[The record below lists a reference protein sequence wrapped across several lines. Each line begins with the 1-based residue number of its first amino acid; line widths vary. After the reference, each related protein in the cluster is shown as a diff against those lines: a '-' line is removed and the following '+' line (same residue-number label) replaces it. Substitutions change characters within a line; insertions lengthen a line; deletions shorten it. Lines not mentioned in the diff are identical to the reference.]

1 MAPSAFGEVRD
12 SRQLAVL
19 RGGLTDHERTQ
30 PEEPG
35 LPRERHRIHR
45 DPYGIP
51 HVWAPD
57 ALALAH
63 AQGVVTARDRGW
75 QLEVERHRAL
85 GSSASFLGP
94 DHVSWDVLAR
104 RARLADTARRC
115 YEALDED
122 TAAWVRAYVEGV
134 NGALPDAARRAP
146 EFDRTGLRPGRWEPW
161 TPMAVWLSHHLLFA
175 GFPAKLWRDRVASA
189 LGPDAVA
196 SFATDGPGTAGSN
209 GWLLTPERTTTGAAL
224 LAGDPHRFIE
234 APGVYQQIRLACP
247 RFDVVGLAVPGVPGI
262 AHFGHTGQVAWAIT
276 NAMADYQDLYRERL
290 RGIRRPDGTTAV
302 EAWGPD
308 GWEPADVRTETLLV
322 ADGDPVEIETVETAR
337 GPVVLQ
343 GAIPDASE
351 EVPEAAARAGDTGH
365 AESYVSDRGAA
376 VALRLPARVLG
387 TLGFEALP
395 ALLRATT
402 VADVDAAWD
411 AWVEPVNVVM
421 AADTAGGLLHRVAGA
436 VPVRAD
442 ANRRGLVAAWD
453 RGAAWPGRWETMP
466 RADVRDGMA
475 VMANARGVA
484 TPLGSEF
491 AAAHRARRI
500 AELLDSRP
508 RWSPADLSLVHT
520 DTLSRS
526 AAVLLARLVEPLD
539 GLTPRAAS
547 LRRELDAWD
556 RRMGAGSR
564 GAAVFAAWRGAL
576 TRRLAG
582 DPALAALAPRPD
594 DPEIFLPWLSLL
606 GRVGHAL
613 ENLTAPG
620 ALPATVDVPAHARAA
635 LEEVARDGAPASW
648 GDTHRLAAWRA
659 VPADGSSPEPPALE
673 GDHDCVM
680 SSSSVPGL
688 TDLSA
693 RASAARF
700 VWDLARRQDSAWIV
714 PLGASGIPD
723 DTHAHDQLPLWLR
736 GELVP
741 VVTDWHLLTEE
752 TSA

>member
-1 MAPSAFGEVRD
+1 M
-12 SRQLAVL
+12 
-19 RGGLTDHERTQ
+19 
-30 PEEPG
+30 
-35 LPRERHRIHR
+35 PRARHRIHR

-57 ALALAH
+57 ALALAR

-75 QLEVERHRAL
+75 QIEVERHRAL

-94 DHVSWDVLAR
+94 EHLSWDVLAR

-115 YEALDED
+115 YEALDEG
-122 TAAWVRAYVEGV
+122 TAAWVRAYAEGV
-134 NGALPDAARRAP
+134 DSALPEAARRAP
-146 EFDRTGLRPGRWEPW
+146 EFDHAGLRPGAWEPW
-161 TPMAVWLSHHLLFA
+161 VPLAVWLSHHLLFA

-189 LGPDAVA
+189 LGPEAVA
-196 SFATDGPGTAGSN
+196 SFSTDGPGTAGSN
-209 GWLLTPERTTTGAAL
+209 GWILTPERTTTGAPL

-247 RFDVVGLAVPGVPGI
+247 EFDVVGLAVPGVPGI
-262 AHFGHTGQVAWAIT
+262 AHFGHAGHVAWAIT

-290 RGIRRPDGTTAV
+290 RRIRRPDGTTAV

-308 GWEPADVRTETLLV
+308 GWEPADVRTESFQV
-322 ADGDPVEIETVETAR
+322 AGGDPVEVEMVETAR

-343 GAIPDASE
+343 GAIPAAAEEEVTAAGASGAVRAAGSGTGVDEADAS
-351 EVPEAAARAGDTGH
+351 G
-365 AESYVSDRGAA
+365 RGTAL
-376 VALRLPARVLG
+376 ALRLPARVLG
-387 TLGFEALP
+387 SLGFDALP
-395 ALLRATT
+395 ALLRART
-402 VADVDAAWD
+402 VADVDAALD
-411 AWVEPVNVVM
+411 GWVEPVNVVM
-421 AADTAGGLLHRVAGA
+421 AADTSGGLLHRVAGA

-442 ANRRGLVAAWD
+442 ANRRGLVDAWD
-453 RGAAWPGRWETMP
+453 PATAWSGEWEPMP
-466 RADVRDGMA
+466 RGEVSDGRA

-508 RWSPADLSLVHT
+508 RWSPADITAVHT
-520 DTLSRS
+520 DTFSPG
-526 AAVLLARLVEPLD
+526 AAVLLARLVEPLA
-539 GLTPRAAS
+539 GLSPEAAS

-556 RRMGAGSR
+556 RHMGAGSR

-576 TRRLAG
+576 ARRLAG

-613 ENLTAPG
+613 EGLTVPG
-620 ALPATVDVPAHARAA
+620 ALPAAVDVPAHARAA
-635 LEEVARDGAPASW
+635 LEEVARDGAPAGW
-648 GDTHRLAAWRA
+648 GETHRLAAWQA
-659 VPADGSSPEPPALE
+659 LPSVSPSPGTPALE

-714 PLGASGIPD
+714 PLGASGLPD
-723 DTHAHDQLPLWLR
+723 DAHARDQLPLWLR
-736 GELVP
+736 GALVP
-741 VVTDWHLLTEE
+741 VVTDWNVLTEE
-752 TSA
+752 ESA

>member
-1 MAPSAFGEVRD
+1 
-12 SRQLAVL
+12 
-19 RGGLTDHERTQ
+19 
-30 PEEPG
+30 
-35 LPRERHRIHR
+35 LPRARHRIHR
-45 DPYGIP
+45 DLYGIP

-57 ALALAH
+57 APALAR

-75 QLEVERHRAL
+75 QIEVERHRAL

-94 DHVSWDVLAR
+94 DHLPWDVLAR

-115 YEALDED
+115 YAALDES
-122 TAAWVRAYVEGV
+122 TAAWVRAYTEGV
-134 NGALPDAARRAP
+134 NSALPDAARRAP
-146 EFDRTGLRPGRWEPW
+146 EFARTGLRPGPWEPW
-161 TPMAVWLSHHLLFA
+161 APLAVWLSHHLLFA
-175 GFPAKLWRDRVASA
+175 GFPAKLWRDRVRSA

-224 LAGDPHRFIE
+224 LAGDPHRFVE
-234 APGVYQQIRLACP
+234 APGVYQQIRLAC
-247 RFDVVGLAVPGVPGI
+247 RQFDVVGLAVPGVPGI

-290 RGIRRPDGTTAV
+290 RRVRRPNGTATV
-302 EAWGPD
+302 EAFGPD
-308 GWEPADVRTETLLV
+308 GWEPAEVRTETFLV
-322 ADGDPVEIETVETAR
+322 AGGDPVEVEMVETAR

-343 GAIPDASE
+343 GAMPDASE
-351 EVPEAAARAGDTGH
+351 DVSGTAARAADAGH
-365 AESYVSDRGAA
+365 EAAHGSDRGTTL
-376 VALRLPARVLG
+376 ALRLPARVLG
-387 TLGFEALP
+387 ALGFDALP

-402 VADVDAAWD
+402 VADIDAALD

-421 AADTAGGLLHRVAGA
+421 AADTSGGLLHRVAGA
-436 VPVRAD
+436 VPVRGD
-442 ANRRGLVAAWD
+442 ANRRGLVDAWD
-453 RGAAWPGRWETMP
+453 RAAAWSGRWEAMP
-466 RADVRDGMA
+466 RGEVSGGRA
-475 VMANARGVA
+475 VMANARGIA

-491 AAAHRARRI
+491 AAAHRGRRI

-508 RWSPADLSLVHT
+508 RWSPADMPVVHT

-526 AAVLLARLVEPLD
+526 ASVLLARLVEPLAE
-539 GLTPRAAS
+539 LSPQAAS
-547 LRRELDAWD
+547 LRRELHDWD
-556 RRMGAGSR
+556 RRMSAGSR
-564 GAAVFAAWRGAL
+564 GAAVFAAWLGAL
-576 TRRLAG
+576 ARRLAG
-582 DPALAALAPRPD
+582 DPVLAPLRPRPD
-594 DPEIFLPWLSLL
+594 DPEIFLPWLSLI

-613 ENLTAPG
+613 ENLTVPG
-620 ALPATVDVPAHARAA
+620 ALPAAVDVPAHAHAA

-648 GDTHRLAAWRA
+648 GDTHRLAAWQA
-659 VPADGSSPEPPALE
+659 LPADKPAPEPPALE

-700 VWDLARRQDSAWIV
+700 VWDLAHRQGSAWIV
-714 PLGASGIPD
+714 PLGASGLPD
-723 DTHAHDQLPLWLR
+723 DPHAHDQLPLWLR

-752 TSA
+752 RSP